1 MSKNC
6 NFYSSHVSRQ
16 NVKEIVQECFTKHNW
31 VQIFMNSHYI
41 FLYFS
46 DFTGSLVDQILLL
59 DILWSIRTQIIRMR
73 LQNVHVSKV
82 WRKEKKIVIL
92 EKKITVVRYLKFA
105 DERKSSRKISEC
117 PVFQT
122 SFFSEAITQYEK
134 TYLLTDKLTKKGLS
148 YLPSH
153 SHTKNIFVRNRSRF
167 FVRLGHKTT

>member
-1 MSKNC
+1 MSMFPKC
-6 NFYSSHVSRQ
+6 
-16 NVKEIVQECFTKHNW
+16 E
-31 VQIFMNSHYI
+31 
-41 FLYFS
+41 
-46 DFTGSLVDQILLL
+46 
-59 DILWSIRTQIIRMR
+59 
-73 LQNVHVSKV
+73 
-82 WRKEKKIVIL
+82 EKKIVIL

-153 SHTKNIFVRNRSRF
+153 SHTKNIFVRDRSRF
-167 FVRLGHKTT
+167 EFQVGHSNQSTLRSIKRLVLLLSSL